1 MKRSSGLH
9 SICAALLV
17 AGLGFAW
24 SADAEDG
31 AARVATANPSRILSA
46 MKKTIDKNASEQQE
60 RVALDAESKQKVA
73 EIKDMEKA
81 RDESKAFPKG
91 SKEYRE
97 ATNKIL
103 EKTIQLQAW
112 GELKK
117 AELARRHKEE
127 IKALFDEITAAIAQV
142 AQDKKIDL
150 VIADTSAE
158 IPADLDSV
166 TPEQLHGLIRQKN
179 ILYANPKGVDISDE
193 VIIRLDA
200 AYKANK

>member
-1 MKRSSGLH
+1 
-9 SICAALLV
+9 
-17 AGLGFAW
+17 
-24 SADAEDG
+24 
-31 AARVATANPSRILSA
+31 
-46 MKKTIDKNASEQQE
+46 
-60 RVALDAESKQKVA
+60 
-73 EIKDMEKA
+73 MEKA

-91 SKEYRE
+91 SKEFRE
-97 ATNKIL
+97 ATNKIM

-127 IKALFDEITAAIAQV
+127 IKALFDEITAAVAQV

-158 IPADLDSV
+158 MPPDLDAV

-179 ILYANPKGVDISDE
+179 VLYSNKGVDISDE

-200 AYKANK
+200 AYKANKK